1 MRRWLIAGTTAG
13 AAGLVVAD
21 RAAKRRFGRPR
32 RRPNRHEVP
41 TGAADVSLTAV
52 DGSTLRGW
60 WLGSADGA
68 TGPAAL
74 VIHGWGGSAAD
85 MIPVADPLLR
95 LGLHVLLLDARGH
108 GRSDDVAVASMPS
121 FADDVRAGM
130 RWLRTRPEVD
140 PTGVVLVGHSVGAGA
155 CLYAAS
161 DDPDTAAVI
170 ALASM
175 ADPRV
180 FMRGQLQRVLPR
192 PLATLAL
199 RYVEHTI
206 GRRFEEFV
214 PVATIAGIH
223 APVLLLHGA
232 QDTTV
237 PVADAYRL
245 HALAPANTTLRVI
258 DDADHFSVEALD
270 RAGPVLAQFLA
281 GALTPSR

>member
-1 MRRWLIAGTTAG
+1 VRRLLIAGPVAC

-32 RRPNRHEVP
+32 RRPNRYEVP
-41 TGAADVSLTAV
+41 TGAADVSLGAV

-60 WLGSADGA
+60 WLVSASG
-68 TGPAAL
+68 TPGPAAL

-85 MIPVADPLLR
+85 MIAVADPLVR

-108 GRSDDVAVASMPS
+108 GRSDDVTVASMPS
-121 FADDVRAGM
+121 FADDVRAGVA
-130 RWLRTRPEVD
+130 WLRARPEVD
-140 PTGVVLVGHSVGAGA
+140 PAGIVLVGHSVGAGA
-155 CLYAAS
+155 CLFAAS
-161 DDPDTAAVI
+161 DDPEVAAVI

-180 FMRGQLQRVLPR
+180 LMGKQLRRFLPR
-192 PLATLAL
+192 TLTALAL

-206 GRRFEEFV
+206 GHRFEEFV
-214 PVATIAGIH
+214 PVATIGRIH

-232 QDTTV
+232 QDATV
-237 PVADAYRL
+237 PVADAYQL
-245 HALAPANTTLRVI
+245 HALAPTSTLRVV

-270 RAGPVLAQFLA
+270 RAGPVLERFLND
-281 GALTPSR
+281 ALAPGR